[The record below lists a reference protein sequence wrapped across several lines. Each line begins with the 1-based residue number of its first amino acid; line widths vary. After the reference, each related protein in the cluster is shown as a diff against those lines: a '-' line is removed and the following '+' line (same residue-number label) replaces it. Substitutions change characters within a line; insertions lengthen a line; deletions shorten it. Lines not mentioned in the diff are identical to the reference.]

1 MKEQKIE
8 EERFMKAKKSLQV
21 IFVMVLALVLSG
33 ITGCTR
39 SSERSD
45 AQVAGDVQAKISSD
59 SMLAGRPISINAN
72 KGVVTLSGSV
82 NSDTERTAA
91 TNDAAQVEGVK
102 QVLNNLQLAQAA
114 APMPEAP
121 QMAESQAPAPPPERP
136 RATSTRRPAKRS
148 PSSESSSSAVTT
160 HDYSSPA
167 PSTSTASNGYG
178 SSTPAA
184 PAVPQ
189 HVTVP
194 EGTALQIRTV
204 EGLSSERSQPN
215 DIFHG
220 TLNSEVMV
228 GETVA
233 IPAGADVEGRVVE
246 AKNATHYTGQSS
258 LTLQLTRISFNG
270 QSYNI
275 VSDQWSKQ
283 GAARGKNTAG
293 KVAGGAAVGAV
304 LGGIFGGGK
313 GAAIGA
319 TAGAGAGAGANT
331 ITRGQQVEL
340 RPESLLS
347 FRLQNPI
354 SVTPSSSNRSHGQ
367 RIEPSSDQQ

>member
-1 MKEQKIE
+1 
-8 EERFMKAKKSLQV
+8 MKAKMSLQV

-33 ITGCTR
+33 VTGCTR

-45 AQVAGDVQAKISSD
+45 AQVAGDVQAKVSAD
-59 SMLAGRPISINAN
+59 SMLAGKQISINAN

-82 NSDTERTAA
+82 NSDAERSAA

-102 QVLNNLQLAQAA
+102 QVLNNIEIAQA
-114 APMPEAP
+114 APMPETP
-121 QMAESQAPAPPPERP
+121 QVAENQAPAPAPEKPRP
-136 RATSTRRPAKRS
+136 SSTRRAAKRS
-148 PSSESSSSAVTT
+148 PSSNNNSSEVTT
-160 HDYSSPA
+160 RDYSSAA
-167 PSTSTASNGYG
+167 PNTNTASNSYG
-178 SSTPAA
+178 TSTPAAPSA

-194 EGTALQIRTV
+194 EGTTLQIRTV

-215 DIFHG
+215 DVFHG

-270 QSYNI
+270 QNYNI

-340 RPESLLS
+340 RPESLLT

-367 RIEPSSDQQ
+367 RIEPSGEQQ

>member
-1 MKEQKIE
+1 
-8 EERFMKAKKSLQV
+8 
-21 IFVMVLALVLSG
+21 LSG

-39 SSERSD
+39 SERSD
-45 AQVAGDVQAKISSD
+45 AQVAGDVQAKISAD
-59 SMLAGRPISINAN
+59 SMLAGRQISINAN

-82 NSDTERTAA
+82 NSDAERTAA

-102 QVLNNLQLAQAA
+102 QVLNNIQLAQA

-121 QMAESQAPAPPPERP
+121 QVGENQPPAPAPEKP
-136 RATSTRRPAKRS
+136 RASTPKRPAKRS
-148 PSSESSSSAVTT
+148 PSGGEVTT
-160 HDYSSPA
+160 RDYSSPA
-167 PSTSTASNGYG
+167 PSTNTASNSYG
-178 SSTPAA
+178 SSGAAPSA

-189 HVTVP
+189 RVTVP
-194 EGTALQIRTV
+194 EGTTLQIRTV

-220 TLNSEVMV
+220 TVNNEVMV

-233 IPAGADVEGRVVE
+233 IPAGADVEGRVVD
-246 AKNATHYTGQSS
+246 AKNAGHYTGQSG

-270 QSYNI
+270 QNYNI

-340 RPESLLS
+340 RPESLLT

-367 RIEPSSDQQ
+367 KIEPSSDQQ

>member
-1 MKEQKIE
+1 
-8 EERFMKAKKSLQV
+8 MKAKISLQAV
-21 IFVMVLALVLSG
+21 FVMILALALSG
-33 ITGCTR
+33 VTGCSR

-45 AQVAGDVQAKISSD
+45 AQVAGDVQSKITSD
-59 SMLAGRPISINAN
+59 SALAGRQININAN
-72 KGVVTLSGSV
+72 KGVVTLSGNV
-82 NSDTERTAA
+82 NSDAERTQAS
-91 TNDAAQVEGVK
+91 NDAAQVDGVK
-102 QVLNNLQLAQAA
+102 QVLNNLQVAQAA
-114 APMPEAP
+114 APMPENT
-121 QMAESQAPAPPPERP
+121 QTAENTPPAPEP
-136 RATSTRRPAKRS
+136 RATEKPRPATTRRPAKRS
-148 PSSESSSSAVTT
+148 PSSDNSSSSVTT

-167 PSTSTASNGYG
+167 PGASTSTTTASSNYG
-178 SSTPAA
+178 SSVPAAPAA

-189 HVTVP
+189 RVTVP

-215 DIFHG
+215 DVFHG
-220 TLNSEVMV
+220 TVNSEVMV
-228 GETVA
+228 GETIA
-233 IPAGADVEGRVVE
+233 IPAGADVEGRVVD
-246 AKNATHYTGQSS
+246 AKNAGHYSGQSS
-258 LTLQLTRISFNG
+258 LVLQLTRISFNG
-270 QSYNI
+270 QSYNV

-283 GAARGKNTAG
+283 GNARGKNTAG

-354 SVTPSSSNRSHGQ
+354 SVTPGSSNRSHGQ
-367 RIEPSSDQQ
+367 RIEPSSEPQ